1 MDAEVQTL
9 LSLKKQYK
17 EATGKDWTPPKPGDA
32 AAKEGG
38 KGAKAM
44 PAVGGKAE
52 VNSAEALAV
61 KAEVDAQG
69 DKVRQLKAGGGAKVR
84 LGMIVEHAVI

>member
-1 MDAEVQTL
+1 MDAEVQIL

-17 EATGKDWTPPKPGDA
+17 EATGKDWTPPKSGGAP
-32 AAKEGG
+32 AKEGG
-38 KGAKAM
+38 EGPKAM

-52 VNSAEALAV
+52 VDSAEALAV

-69 DKVRQLKAGGGAKVR
+69 DKVRQLKTGGGAKVS
-84 LGMIVEHAVI
+84 LASV